1 MNRKLQIA
9 NYIVFDFLAALV
21 AWALF
26 FLFRKLVVENPIP
39 GYSVLMFLDT
49 SKFLYGILLVPLFWV
64 TLYYISGYYRFI
76 FRKNIPADITQTFLI
91 SLIGVMI
98 LFFTLLLDDVVTNY
112 RSYYITGS
120 VLLCLH
126 YIFTVTPRLI
136 LTNIT
141 IRRVHKRKV
150 LFKTL
155 IIGCG
160 NDAVGIYNELKLKQP
175 TDGNYF
181 VGYIKNPSAQNQE
194 LSKSLQFLGVLEDL
208 PEAINKYKIDEII
221 IAIPSEEQND
231 ITEIIS
237 WLGFPEITVKAT
249 PGLHN
254 VLRGKVKITNI
265 LGTPLLEIAHE
276 ILPHWQL
283 AVKMFIDF
291 AFSIVAV
298 ILFSP
303 LYLICAIG
311 IKLTSKG
318 PIFFKQERVGKNG
331 KPFFI
336 LKFRS
341 MYIDAEKDGPNLSCQ
356 DDKRI
361 TPFGKFLRMTKIDET
376 PNFINVLKGEMSLV
390 GPRPERQ
397 FYIDQI
403 IILKPH
409 YLQLQKIKPGITSL
423 GQVKF
428 GYAEN
433 VEQMTQRLRYDML
446 YMENMSIYT
455 DFVIIYYTILLL
467 FKGRHV

>member
-1 MNRKLQIA
+1 MNKKLQISK
-9 NYIVFDFLAALV
+9 YIIFDYLAALV

-26 FLFRKLVVENPIP
+26 FLFRKLVVEYHIP
-39 GYSVLMFLDT
+39 DNS
-49 SKFLYGILLVPLFWV
+49 ILLLINTSRFFEGIILVPVFWV

-76 FRKNIPADITQTFLI
+76 FRKNIPADLLQTFII
-91 SLIGVMI
+91 SLIGVI
-98 LFFTLLLDDVVTNY
+98 VLFFTLLLDDVVKNY
-112 RSYYITGS
+112 HTYYITGS
-120 VLLCLH
+120 VLLCLQF
-126 YIFTVTPRLI
+126 ILTVIPRLI

-141 IRRVHKRKV
+141 IHRVHKKKI
-150 LFKTL
+150 FFNTL

-160 NDAVGIYNELKLKQP
+160 KEAVEIYIELQQKQP
-175 TDGNYF
+175 TDGNHF
-181 VGYIKNPSAQNQE
+181 IGYIKNPSAHNYE
-194 LSKSLQFLGVLEDL
+194 LDSGLSCLGGLEDL
-208 PEAINKYKIDEII
+208 PEAINKNKIDEII
-221 IAIPSEEQND
+221 IAISSEEQND

-237 WLGFPEITVKAT
+237 WLGFPEITVKAI

-265 LGTPLLEIAHE
+265 MGTPLLEIAHE

-283 AVKMFIDF
+283 AMKMFIDF
-291 AFSIVAV
+291 AFAFFAV

-303 LYLICAIG
+303 LYLICSICV
-311 IKLTSKG
+311 KFTSKG
-318 PIFFKQERVGKNG
+318 PVLFRQERVGKNG
-331 KPFFI
+331 KPFYI

-341 MYIDAEKDGPNLSCQ
+341 MYIDAEKNGPNLSCQ

-361 TPFGKFLRMTKIDET
+361 TTFGRFLRKTKIDET

-403 IILKPH
+403 IKLKPQ

-433 VEQMTQRLRYDML
+433 VEQMTKRLRYDML

-455 DFVIIYYTILLL
+455 DLAIIYYTIILL

>member
-1 MNRKLQIA
+1 MNRKIQITK
-9 NYIVFDFLAALV
+9 YLVSDYLAALV

-39 GYSVLMFLDT
+39 DYSILLLID
-49 SKFLYGILLVPLFWV
+49 SKKFFEGIILVPLFWV

-76 FRKNIPADITQTFLI
+76 FRKNIPGNITQTFKI
-91 SLIGVMI
+91 SLFGVII
-98 LFFTLLLDDVVTNY
+98 LFFTLLLDDVVKNY
-112 RSYYITGS
+112 HSYYITGS
-120 VLLCLH
+120 VLLCLQF
-126 YIFTVTPRLI
+126 IFTIIPRI
-136 LTNIT
+136 TLTKIT
-141 IRRVHKRKV
+141 IHQIHKKKI
-150 LFKTL
+150 LFNTL

-160 NDAVGIYNELKLKQP
+160 KEAVEIFNELNSKRP

-181 VGYIKNPSAQNQE
+181 IGYIKNPSAKKYD
-194 LSKSLQFLGVLEDL
+194 LDASLPCMGSLEDI
-208 PEAINKYKIDEII
+208 PEAINKNKIDEII
-221 IAIPSEEQND
+221 IAISPEEKND

-237 WLGFPEITVKAT
+237 WLGFPEITVKAI

-254 VLRGKVKITNI
+254 VLRGKIKITNI
-265 LGTPLLEIAHE
+265 MGTPLLEIAHE

-283 AVKMFIDF
+283 AMKLFIDF
-291 AFSIVAV
+291 VFSFIAV

-303 LYLICAIG
+303 VYLFCAIG

-318 PIFFKQERVGKNG
+318 PVMYRQERVGKNG
-331 KPFFI
+331 KTFFI

-341 MYIDAEKDGPNLSCQ
+341 MYIDAEKNGPDLSCQ
-356 DDKRI
+356 NDKRI
-361 TPFGKFLRMTKIDET
+361 TPFGKFLRKTKIDET
-376 PNFINVLKGEMSLV
+376 PNFINVLRGEMSLV

-403 IILKPH
+403 IKLKPQ

-455 DFVIIYYTILLL
+455 DLVIIYYTILLL

>member
-1 MNRKLQIA
+1 MNRKIQITK
-9 NYIVFDFLAALV
+9 YLIFDFLAALV
-21 AWALF
+21 AWTIF

-39 GYSVLMFLDT
+39 GYSIIKFVDT
-49 SKFLYGILLVPLFWV
+49 SKFFYGILLVPIFWV
-64 TLYYISGYYRFI
+64 TLYYVSGYYRFI
-76 FRKNIPADITQTFLI
+76 FRKKISDDLSQTFLI
-91 SLIGVMI
+91 SIIGVVF
-98 LFFTLLLDDVVTNY
+98 LFFTLLLDDVVNNY

-120 VLLCLH
+120 VLLCLQF
-126 YIFTVTPRLI
+126 ILTLIPRLI
-136 LTNIT
+136 LTEIT
-141 IRRVHKRKV
+141 NHRIHKRKI
-150 LFKTL
+150 LFNTI

-160 NDAVGIYNELKLKQP
+160 KEAIEIYNELQSKNP
-175 TDGNYF
+175 TDGNCF
-181 VGYIKNPSAQNQE
+181 LGYIKNPSARNFD
-194 LSKSLQFLGVLEDL
+194 LNTGLPCLGQLEDI
-208 PEAINKYKIDEII
+208 PDSINKSKIDEII
-221 IAIPSEEQND
+221 IAISSEEQND
-231 ITEIIS
+231 IAEIIS
-237 WLGFPEITVKAT
+237 WMGFPEITVKAI

-276 ILPHWQL
+276 TLPHWQFAL
-283 AVKMFIDF
+283 KIFFDF
-291 AFSIVAV
+291 ALSLIAV

-303 LYLICAIG
+303 IYLICALG

-318 PIFFKQERVGKNG
+318 PILFKQERVGKNG

-341 MYIDAEKDGPNLSCQ
+341 MYVDAEKDGPNLCSP

-361 TPFGKFLRMTKIDET
+361 TPFGKILRMTKLDET

-403 IILKPH
+403 IKLKPN

-446 YMENMSIYT
+446 YMENMSLYT
-455 DFVIIYYTILLL
+455 DFVIIYYTIVLL